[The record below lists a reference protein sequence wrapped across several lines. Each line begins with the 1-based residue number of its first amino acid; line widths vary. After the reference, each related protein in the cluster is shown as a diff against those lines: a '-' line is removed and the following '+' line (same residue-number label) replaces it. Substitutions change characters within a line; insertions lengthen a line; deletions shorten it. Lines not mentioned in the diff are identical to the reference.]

1 MSLCHCRCSSGG
13 GVLSFT
19 LLGHQHFCT
28 PCHRHGHSVLQWQNS
43 RVRTPKSYSFF
54 IMEVTQTSLVTVVSL
69 PLSFSIRYVDYPIYD
84 VLQMVGK
91 ANRPM
96 QDDEGRCV
104 IMCQGSKKVERP
116 FLHLSCSVLKS
127 WRNDW
132 TTLRVVSLYL

>member
-1 MSLCHCRCSSGG
+1 MD
-13 GVLSFT
+13 
-19 LLGHQHFCT
+19 
-28 PCHRHGHSVLQWQNS
+28 
-43 RVRTPKSYSFF
+43 
-54 IMEVTQTSLVTVVSL
+54 VTQAFLVTVVSL

-116 FLHLSCSVLKS
+116 FFYLSCSVLKS